1 MSGRFQIH
9 STSLPGVIRIE
20 RMSISDHRGFL
31 QRLFCNKELSISG
44 FTKPIA
50 QINRT
55 LTRQRGAIRGMH
67 FQRAPH
73 AETKM
78 VSCLRGEVF
87 DVAVDLRQASPTF
100 LHWHGEIL
108 SEANNLSLIIPEG
121 FAHGFQAL
129 SADCELLYCHT
140 AAYAPQAE
148 DGVNARDETLA
159 IAWPIAIT
167 EISDRD
173 AALPYVTAGYNG
185 VHP

>member
-1 MSGRFQIH
+1 
-9 STSLPGVIRIE
+9 
-20 RMSISDHRGFL
+20 
-31 QRLFCNKELSISG
+31 
-44 FTKPIA
+44 
-50 QINRT
+50 
-55 LTRQRGAIRGMH
+55 MH
-67 FQRAPH
+67 FQRSPH

-173 AALPYVTAGYNG
+173 AALPHVTAGYNG

>member
-1 MSGRFQIH
+1 M
-9 STSLPGVIRIE
+9 
-20 RMSISDHRGFL
+20 
-31 QRLFCNKELSISG
+31 
-44 FTKPIA
+44 
-50 QINRT
+50 
-55 LTRQRGAIRGMH
+55 
-67 FQRAPH
+67 
-73 AETKM
+73 
-78 VSCLRGEVF
+78 
-87 DVAVDLRQASPTF
+87 RQASPTF

-167 EISDRD
+167 EISGRD